1 MEVNKEKVKVV
12 HPFVCND
19 AVKLL
24 RTVLDDFN
32 FLLKHIKTNFNKVGF
47 EANVFITPFL
57 FEQLGAH
64 CGYSDLIFDL
74 YRTLSSFCVSVYLK
88 EYYIL
93 NSCLFCRDGQDQK
106 LIYYFTVKDRE
117 TDMEYEFNVFV
128 KDWYKEHSDD

>member
-57 FEQLGAH
+57 
-64 CGYSDLIFDL
+64 
-74 YRTLSSFCVSVYLK
+74 RPSVRGVHQYHGTGLRQRHP
-88 EYYIL
+88 EAL
-93 NSCLFCRDGQDQK
+93 LR
-106 LIYYFTVKDRE
+106 
-117 TDMEYEFNVFV
+117 
-128 KDWYKEHSDD
+128 